1 MQRIHLKPSN
11 NHTMPIEIDILIA
24 WGGVAKKYKKGE
36 YIFYEGDKPLNYYQI
51 LHGTVKMCN
60 TNIEGKEFTQAE
72 FKEDCSFG
80 EPPLFI
86 DETYPASAVATED
99 VVIFR
104 IVKEKYL
111 QILDEYPKLKMDL
124 LQVFARRLY
133 NKATTA
139 REVINNNPET
149 RIIAFLNAYKKK
161 ENLFNKPIEIPFT
174 RQEIANFTGLRVE
187 TVIRT
192 LAKMKEKNK
201 VKIVERK
208 LIY

>member
-1 MQRIHLKPSN
+1 
-11 NHTMPIEIDILIA
+11 MPIEIDILIA

-60 TNIEGKEFTQAE
+60 TNIDGKEFTQAE
-72 FKEDCSFG
+72 FKEGCSFG

-86 DETYPASAVATED
+86 DENYPASAIATED
-99 VVIFR
+99 SVVFR
-104 IVKEKYL
+104 IVKEKYF
-111 QILDEYPKLKMDL
+111 QILDEYPKLKIDL
-124 LQVFARRLY
+124 LYVFSQRLY
-133 NKATTA
+133 NKASTA

-149 RIIAFLNAYKKK
+149 RILAFLNAFKKK
-161 ENLFNKPIEIPFT
+161 ENTLNEAIEIPFT

-201 VKIVERK
+201 VKIIDRK